1 MSRHLGAFLEMLA
14 AERNAAINTCAAY
27 RRDLEDVTVFV
38 QKRDRGLS
46 EATADDLRDY
56 LSLLAGNDLRP
67 STAAR
72 RLSALRQYFKFIH
85 GEGWRADDP
94 TAGLDSPKL
103 GRPLPKLL
111 SEAEMNRL
119 SAACAAL
126 EGVEGLRLTAL
137 TELLYATGLRVSEL
151 VALPLASVLRD
162 QPFLIV
168 RGKGAKERM
177 VPLNGAAKTVLSA
190 YLEQRAAFLPK
201 PVKTS
206 PGKKTSAVKPDSRV
220 ASPWLFPSRG
230 SSGHLTR
237 QRFGQMLKEIALKAE
252 IDPALISP
260 HVLRHAFATHLL
272 DHGADLRALQKMLG
286 HADIATTQ
294 IYTHVAS
301 SRLKDLVARH
311 HPLATA
317 VPDPSETGLDG
328 QNPTGE
334 IPARPEQTGKRPS

>member
-1 MSRHLGAFLEMLA
+1 MNGHLGAFMEMLA
-14 AERNAAINTCAAY
+14 AERNAAVNTQTAY
-27 RRDLEDVTVFV
+27 RRDLEDAAAFL
-38 QKRDRGLS
+38 QKRGRSLS
-46 EATADDLRDY
+46 EAMPADLRDY
-56 LSLLAGNDLRP
+56 LSLLAGNDMRP

-85 GEGWRADDP
+85 GEGWRPDDP

-111 SEAEMNRL
+111 SEAEMSRL
-119 SAACAAL
+119 IATCTAL
-126 EGVEGLRLTAL
+126 DGAEGLRLTAL

-151 VALPLASVLRD
+151 VALPLAAVLRD

-177 VPLNGAAKTVLSA
+177 VPLNAPAKAALSA
-190 YLEQRAAFLPK
+190 YLDQRGVYLPK
-201 PVKTS
+201 GSK
-206 PGKKTSAVKPDSRV
+206 

-230 SSGHLTR
+230 ASGHLTR

-252 IDPALISP
+252 IDPAAISP

-301 SRLKDLVARH
+301 GRLQELVARH
-311 HPLATA
+311 HPLAASAT
-317 VPDPSETGLDG
+317 PDPAETGLDR
-328 QNPTGE
+328 QNRVGE
-334 IPARPEQTGKRPS
+334 IPEQTGKRHS

>member
-1 MSRHLGAFLEMLA
+1 MTSGHLDAFLEMLA
-14 AERNAAINTCAAY
+14 AERNAALNTRAAY
-27 RRDLEDVTVFV
+27 RRDLEEVTGFV
-38 QKRDRGLS
+38 VKRGRDLS
-46 EATADDLRDY
+46 AATTEDLRAY
-56 LSLLAGNDLRP
+56 LSLLAANDIRP

-94 TAGLDSPKL
+94 TAALDSPKL

-111 SEAEMNRL
+111 SEEEMSRL
-119 SAACAAL
+119 IATCAAL
-126 EGVEGLRLTAL
+126 DGREGLRLTAL

-151 VALPLASVLRD
+151 IALPVAAVLRD

-168 RGKGAKERM
+168 RGKGAKDRM
-177 VPLNGAAKTVLSA
+177 VPLNGAAKAALSA
-190 YLEQRAAFLPK
+190 YLAQRASYLPK
-201 PVKTS
+201 GSKT
-206 PGKKTSAVKPDSRV
+206 
-220 ASPWLFPSRG
+220 SPWLFPSRG
-230 SSGHLTR
+230 ASGHLTR

-252 IDPALISP
+252 IDPATISP

-301 SRLKDLVARH
+301 GRLKDLVARH
-311 HPLATA
+311 HPLATSA
-317 VPDPSETGLDG
+317 MPDAGETGPDG
-328 QNPTGE
+328 QNRVGE
-334 IPARPEQTGKRPS
+334 IPEQTGKRHS